1 MKCDR
6 VLDNLSAFLDGMLE
20 EDLTAVVAH
29 HLTGC
34 PGCSR
39 ELARL
44 KQLRAR
50 LLDLRPVATPD
61 YLHHLVCLRIRNAR
75 ENTVRQG
82 LRSMLEYQWSRI
94 RTTEGLWYLTRLAGA
109 MATIVLFVV
118 IYSAM
123 NPIYLGITG
132 PLPDHGWMSPPHF
145 RPQQLGN
152 AVLGNL
158 GMRPLQA
165 QKMPVRS
172 SDPKI
177 NDLYLV
183 QLGETTSRTGRDD
196 TVSVVTMVDRSGAA
210 TMPEILEYP
219 EDESLLSEYTDIIM
233 SAGWRPASKNGRA
246 IDSPLV
252 FTFSKIYVFN

>member
-1 MKCDR
+1 MRCDR
-6 VLDNLSAFLDGMLE
+6 VIENLSPFLDEMLE

-29 HLTGC
+29 HLSRC
-34 PGCSR
+34 SGCSR

-44 KQLRAR
+44 KRLRAM
-50 LLDLRPVATPD
+50 LLDLQPVTAPD
-61 YLHHLVCLRIRNAR
+61 YLHHMVHLRISSAR
-75 ENTVRQG
+75 KNSVRQS

-109 MATIVLFVV
+109 MATIVLFIA

-123 NPIYLGITG
+123 NPIYLGITS
-132 PLPDHGWMSPPHF
+132 PLPDRGWMSTPHF

-152 AVLGNL
+152 AILGNL
-158 GMRPLQA
+158 GMRPLEA
-165 QKMPVRS
+165 QKKPIRS

-183 QLGETTSRTGRDD
+183 KLGETASRTGSDD
-196 TVSVVTMVDRSGAA
+196 TVSLVTHIDRSGAA
-210 TMPEILEYP
+210 TGVDILEYP
-219 EDESLLSEYTDIIM
+219 EDESLLNEFTDMIM

-252 FTFSKIYVFN
+252 YTFTKIYVFN

>member
-1 MKCDR
+1 MRCNI
-6 VLDNLSAFLDGMLE
+6 VLENLSPFLDEMLE

-29 HLTGC
+29 HVNRC
-34 PGCSR
+34 SSCSR

-44 KQLRAR
+44 KRLRSM
-50 LLDLRPVATPD
+50 LLDLQPVTTPD
-61 YLHHLVCLRIRNAR
+61 YLHHLVHLRISSAR
-75 ENTVRQG
+75 KHSVQQS

-94 RTTEGLWYLTRLAGA
+94 RTTEGLWYLTRLTGA

-118 IYSAM
+118 IFSAM
-123 NPIYLGITG
+123 NPIYLGITS
-132 PLPDHGWMSPPHF
+132 PLPDRGSITPPHF
-145 RPQQLGN
+145 RAQQLGD

-158 GMRPLQA
+158 GMRSLEA
-165 QKMPVRS
+165 QKKPIRS

-183 QLGETTSRTGRDD
+183 KLGETASRTGHDD
-196 TVSVVTMVDRSGAA
+196 TVSVVTHIDRSGAA
-210 TMPEILEYP
+210 TGLDILEYP
-219 EDESLLSEYTDIIM
+219 DDESLLSECTDMIM

-252 FTFSKIYVFN
+252 YTFSKIYVFN

>member
-6 VLDNLSAFLDGMLE
+6 VLGNLSPFLDGMLE
-20 EDLTAVVAH
+20 EDLTAGVEH
-29 HLTGC
+29 HLAGC
-34 PGCSR
+34 SDCSR

-44 KQLRAR
+44 KQLRAQ

-61 YLHHLVCLRIRNAR
+61 YLHHLVRLRIRNAR

-82 LRSMLEYQWSRI
+82 LRAVLEYQWSRI
-94 RTTEGLWYLTRLAGA
+94 RTTEGMWYLTRLAGA
-109 MATIVLFVV
+109 MATIILFVA

-132 PLPDHGWMSPPHF
+132 PLPDHEWMSPPHF
-145 RPQQLGN
+145 RPWQLGN
-152 AVLGNL
+152 AILGNL
-158 GMRPLQA
+158 GMRPVEA
-165 QKMPVRS
+165 HKMPVRS

-183 QLGETTSRTGRDD
+183 QLGESASRTGRDD
-196 TVSVVTMVDRSGAA
+196 TVSVVTMVDRSGTA
-210 TMPEILEYP
+210 TKPEILEYP
-219 EDESLLSEYTDIIM
+219 EDESLLSEFTDMIM